1 MDSASDNFKLIGE
14 ALAEAQQTV
23 RAYDTKAQIV
33 GVGYIFA
40 LRVVFGLGELL
51 PQAERSD
58 ILLVV
63 VGWTIVILPILLF
76 GFVLYPTRKSAAEL
90 ASLDGRS
97 RGLLY
102 FSPGRHASIKS
113 YLDELGQADAT
124 VERTR
129 ELFIV
134 TELRELKRK
143 RFLRALF
150 AAGLAFIVLFGGQL
164 WRGVVAA

>member
-1 MDSASDNFKLIGE
+1 MDSASDNYQLISE
-14 ALAEAQQTV
+14 ALEEAQQTV

-40 LRVVFGLGELL
+40 LGIVFRLGELL
-51 PQAERSD
+51 PKVERSD
-58 ILLVV
+58 LLLVIA
-63 VGWTIVILPILLF
+63 GWTIVIFPILLF

-90 ASLDGRS
+90 ATLDGRS

-102 FSPGRHASIKS
+102 FSPGRHASIQD
-113 YLDELGQADAT
+113 YLDELAQADCIT
-124 VERTR
+124 ERTR

-150 AAGLAFIVLFGGQL
+150 AAGLAFTVLFGVQL
-164 WRGVVAA
+164 WRGTVTV